1 MRTLTLA
8 TLALSTAILAPA
20 ADAPKDVADTLK
32 QLEKK
37 MADAGVKRDAKVIED
52 LEAADFVS
60 IYPDG
65 AVVDRKAD
73 VGSIT
78 SGDFTAQ
85 AINVDDM
92 KVRTYGNVAVITG
105 RSVLKGAKY
114 KKDDISGEYR
124 FTDVWVKSGGA
135 WKIVSSQGT
144 AVAKK

>member
-1 MRTLTLA
+1 MRKLTIA
-8 TLALSTAILAPA
+8 ILALSTAVVAPA

-37 MADAGVKRDAKVIED
+37 MAEAGVKKDAKVIDD
-52 LEAADFVS
+52 LEAPDFFA

-65 AVVDRKAD
+65 TVADKKAD

-85 AINVDDM
+85 ANEVDDM
-92 KVRTYGNVAVITG
+92 KVRTYGNVAVVTG

-114 KKDDISGEYR
+114 KTQDISGEYR
-124 FTDVWVKSGGA
+124 FTDVWLKNGNS
-135 WKIVSSQGT
+135 WKLVSSQGT
-144 AVAKK
+144 QVAKK